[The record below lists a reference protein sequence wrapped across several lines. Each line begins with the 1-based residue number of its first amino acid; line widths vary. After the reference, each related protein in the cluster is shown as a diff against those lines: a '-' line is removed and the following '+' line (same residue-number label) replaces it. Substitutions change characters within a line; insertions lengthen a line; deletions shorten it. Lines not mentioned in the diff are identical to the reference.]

1 MRNNGIFGL
10 LLHVIFPQSCP
21 ACGRLATAYCEEC
34 LEKAAAQALPPFC
47 AECGGPY
54 GPECCTG
61 SVPCYAASIHDG
73 VARSFILSLK
83 YRNMR
88 VLGKAMGRRMAE
100 IFPQIAADV
109 LTPVPLR
116 KWGGRAYNQTE
127 LLARG
132 IGMIWDIDVDGKI
145 LQWNMNKSPQTS
157 KGAAERRMLPLNSFR
172 VVSSVQGKRVILVDD
187 VYTTGATVRAAIH
200 ALRRAGAD
208 VSAVLVWSRRVMAHG
223 DSGAWPENA
232 EFWP

>member
-1 MRNNGIFGL
+1 
-10 LLHVIFPQSCP
+10 
-21 ACGRLATAYCEEC
+21 
-34 LEKAAAQALPPFC
+34 
-47 AECGGPY
+47 
-54 GPECCTG
+54 
-61 SVPCYAASIHDG
+61 
-73 VARSFILSLK
+73 
-83 YRNMR
+83 
-88 VLGKAMGRRMAE
+88 MGRRMAE
-100 IFPQIAADV
+100 IFPQIAADM
-109 LTPVPLR
+109 LAPVPLR
-116 KWGGRAYNQTE
+116 KGGDRAYNQTE

-132 IGMIWDIDVDGKI
+132 IGMRWDIDVNGKI

-200 ALRRAGAD
+200 ALRKAGAD